1 MLLYTYTET
10 LDKGIDMETTTIV
23 ALVALGYGAFLGY
36 CLGRAQ
42 GYYKGA
48 DMAVEIYRK

>member
-1 MLLYTYTET
+1 
-10 LDKGIDMETTTIV
+10 METTTMMI
-23 ALVALGYGAFLGY
+23 LVALAYGAFLGY

-48 DMAVEIYRK
+48 EMVQEIYRK

>member
-1 MLLYTYTET
+1 
-10 LDKGIDMETTTIV
+10 METNTILILI
-23 ALVALGYGAFLGY
+23 ALAYGAFLGY

-48 DMAVEIYRK
+48 QMAENIYRK

>member
-1 MLLYTYTET
+1 
-10 LDKGIDMETTTIV
+10 METTTMMILL
-23 ALVALGYGAFLGY
+23 ALAYGAFLGY

-48 DMAVEIYRK
+48 QMAETIYRK

>member
-1 MLLYTYTET
+1 MESNTIAIALMT
-10 LDKGIDMETTTIV
+10 L
-23 ALVALGYGAFLGY
+23 AYGAFLGY

-48 DMAVEIYRK
+48 EMAESIYRK